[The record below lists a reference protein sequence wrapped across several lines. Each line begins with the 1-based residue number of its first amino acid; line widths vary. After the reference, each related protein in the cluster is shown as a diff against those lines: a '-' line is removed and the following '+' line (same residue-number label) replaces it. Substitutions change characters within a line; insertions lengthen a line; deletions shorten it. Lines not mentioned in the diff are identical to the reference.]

1 MTVALLSLS
10 SHIAN
15 APYRS
20 DTRASSQVANG
31 TTWVLD
37 RSSQIGDNHLTEYA
51 TRYIVPP
58 EAQVTTT
65 QTTTIVSIHSY
76 TTTSTSTT
84 STTTTSTTMTTRTL
98 VTVSTLLTTTTTT
111 TTSISLRVQTSTSTV
126 RRTTTSTVILEA
138 PTTTTTT
145 RTSTSLYPTT
155 TITST
160 RIHYENTTV
169 YSPTVTVTSTET
181 SVIRTTSQT
190 TASLTKTTTA
200 ETTVTVLQPCVIA
213 SAAYGSELA
222 PEVQFLR
229 TFRDKSASSTMAGSN
244 FMKAFNRF
252 YYSFSPKLASILE
265 ENHLLSQIIR
275 LFLHPFVKVLQ
286 MASSVFYAL
295 SFAQELAISVCGIVA
310 SALVGLLCLV
320 PVLGSV
326 KILLFCLD
334 KKNKR
339 S

>member
-1 MTVALLSLS
+1 MIVAFLSLS
-10 SHIAN
+10 SHVAT

-20 DTRASSQVANG
+20 DRRASREVTDE
-31 TTWVLD
+31 TTLIFD
-37 RSSQIGDNHLTEYA
+37 LSSQIADSHLREHA
-51 TRYIVPP
+51 TGYVIPP

-65 QTTTIVSIHSY
+65 KIQTITSIYSY
-76 TTTSTSTT
+76 TATSTITS
-84 STTTTSTTMTTRTL
+84 STTTTSTTMTTQTL
-98 VTVSTLLTTTTTT
+98 VTISTLLTSTTTT

-126 RRTTTSTVILEA
+126 RRTTTSTIIFES
-138 PTTTTTT
+138 PTTVTTTM
-145 RTSTSLYPTT
+145 TSTSLHPTT
-155 TITST
+155 TMTST
-160 RIHYENTTV
+160 ETHYENTTV

-181 SVIRTTSQT
+181 SVIHTTSQT

-229 TFRDKSASSTMAGSN
+229 AFRDKSASSTLAGSN
-244 FMKAFNRF
+244 FMRVFNRF
-252 YYSFSPKLASILE
+252 YYSFSPEMASITKDSQ
-265 ENHLLSQIIR
+265 LLSHIIR

-295 SFAQELAISVCGIVA
+295 SFTQELAISVCGIVA
-310 SALVGLLCLV
+310 SALIGLLYLV
-320 PVLGSV
+320 PVFGLV
-326 KILLFCLD
+326 KILLFCLS

-339 S
+339 F